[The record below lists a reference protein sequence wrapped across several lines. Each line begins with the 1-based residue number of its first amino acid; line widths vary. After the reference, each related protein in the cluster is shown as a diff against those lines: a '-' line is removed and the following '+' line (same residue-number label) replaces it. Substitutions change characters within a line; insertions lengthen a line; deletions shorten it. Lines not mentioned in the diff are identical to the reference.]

1 MRTATN
7 WLDNPKRFHARN
19 KHITVDDSPRSDEP
33 LYTIYLLLLYDHNEC
48 YGLKRNSNPNGIAY
62 QDFLYDKNNITH
74 NKHQKTPEIFKTR
87 FSNWKPLSICLSAK
101 TVILK
106 Y

>member
-48 YGLKRNSNPNGIAY
+48 YGLKRNSNTNGIAY
-62 QDFLYDKNNITH
+62 QDFLYDTEEACKFVIIHMKGKN
-74 NKHQKTPEIFKTR
+74 KK
-87 FSNWKPLSICLSAK
+87 
-101 TVILK
+101 
-106 Y
+106 

>member
-33 LYTIYLLLLYDHNEC
+33 LYTIYLLLLYDHNEY

-62 QDFLYDKNNITH
+62 QDFLYDKNNINH
-74 NKHQKTPEIFKTR
+74 NKQKKSPEIFKTR

-101 TVILK
+101 TVIL
-106 Y
+106 